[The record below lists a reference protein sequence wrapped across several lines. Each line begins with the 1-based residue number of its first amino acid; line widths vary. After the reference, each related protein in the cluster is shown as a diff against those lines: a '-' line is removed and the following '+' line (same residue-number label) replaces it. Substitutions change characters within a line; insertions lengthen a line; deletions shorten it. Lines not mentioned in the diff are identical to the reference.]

1 MVAFFIVRS
10 LVSLFVNSNHAFS
23 SFHRMSYC
31 GVASDYKIF
40 SGANFTRIHSGC
52 AVRGLTVIVFEER
65 NRACALERAES
76 L

>member
-10 LVSLFVNSNHAFS
+10 KVSLLVNSNHAFS
-23 SFHRMSYC
+23 SVHRVIYC

-40 SGANFTRIHSGC
+40 SGANFACVHSGC
-52 AVRGLTVIVFEER
+52 AVRGLTVIVFEKR
-65 NRACALERAES
+65 NRACALERTES